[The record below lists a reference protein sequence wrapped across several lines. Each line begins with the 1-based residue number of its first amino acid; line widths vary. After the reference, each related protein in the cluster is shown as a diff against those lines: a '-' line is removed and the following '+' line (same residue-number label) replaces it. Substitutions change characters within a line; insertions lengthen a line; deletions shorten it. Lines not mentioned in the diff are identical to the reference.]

1 MRKHIFEIAA
11 LVAVSAVLA
20 SCAGTFRALDDLP
33 QIQRQ
38 LVSLEERQEKL
49 SGIRSTLG
57 LTRWHARVV
66 ALGGGEAVLNELT
79 STLARGKQ
87 LVTEVL
93 NDNPPANVR
102 SLVLECDDLFSQ
114 ISEMQAKTD
123 SLSDEERINFQDRGD
138 SLNSQLQQQIATDRR
153 QLQQMRQSAVGQRS
167 QAAYRLFGGHGLMLA
182 VIGFLYFARR
192 TEKRRRELTDL
203 KLLES
208 DERFALIV
216 RGSADGIILTDAVG
230 KIQMSNPGLDQMFG
244 AGEHDLEGKLV
255 SSLFDTTAIDE
266 WLTHR
271 LSEDHEGVLSRTVI
285 AKRTDG
291 NRFNAELTITPRT
304 IHHQD
309 FLAISVRDVS
319 EREVSRLRLKQHEA
333 LLREIPEPL
342 HILDSVGH
350 VIYWNLGAQRLFGYT
365 ATEAIGQSANDLLRI
380 IPPARDSDN
389 IHATE
394 YAEADRWIGE
404 LDAVTKDGRRLRIE
418 RRRTRIAEGDD
429 TIGEV
434 IFDLDL
440 GERTRLQRVQ
450 RRRQRLE
457 ALGTLASGIAHD
469 LNNLLT
475 PILMSSRMLQRGGE
489 NLNREALLETIVTG
503 ASRGAELISQLL
515 TFARGGDGQHR
526 PVDVGELLAEVSGI
540 LAHTLKKEISLQ
552 VSIAP
557 DLPEIMGDETE
568 ISQVIM
574 NLAINARDAMPDGGK
589 LAISANPMSLDK
601 ERTFSL
607 VTLQPGDY
615 LAISVRDTGTGIP
628 ASIRDRIF
636 DPFFTTKDRG
646 QGTGLG
652 LSTSL
657 GIVRSHDGAVDV
669 TSSVGGGTTV
679 KVIFPLSPIKTETHP
694 MLDVASPG

>member
-1 MRKHIFEIAA
+1 MAKILTRWIRKQIFEIAA
-11 LVAVSAVLA
+11 FVAVLA
-20 SCAGTFRALDDLP
+20 VLVSCVGTFRALDDLP

-38 LVSLEERQEKL
+38 LVSLEELLEKL

-57 LTRWHARVV
+57 SAMWRVRV
-66 ALGGGEAVLNELT
+66 LALGGDEAVRNDLA
-79 STLARGKQ
+79 STVSRGEQ
-87 LVTEVL
+87 LVDEVL
-93 NDNPPANVR
+93 RDSPLEEVK
-102 SLVLECDDLFSQ
+102 SLVLECRDQFSE
-114 ISEMQAKTD
+114 ISELQDKTD
-123 SLSDEERINFQDRGD
+123 SLSAEQRTNFRVRGD
-138 SLNSQLQQQIATDRR
+138 SLNLQLRQQIADGRR
-153 QLQQMRQSAVGQRS
+153 QLQQLRQSAAGQRS
-167 QAAYRLFGGHGLMLA
+167 QANYRLFGGHGLMLA
-182 VIGFLYFARR
+182 VIGLLYFARR
-192 TEKRRRELTDL
+192 TEKHRRELIDL

-230 KIQMSNPGLDQMFG
+230 KIQMTNPALERMFG
-244 AGEHDLEGKLV
+244 AGDHDLEGKLV
-255 SSLFDTTAIDE
+255 SSLFDTTAIDQ

-271 LSEDHEGVLSRTVI
+271 LNEDHEGLKSRTVI
-285 AKRTDG
+285 AKRTDSK
-291 NRFNAELTITPRT
+291 RFNAELTITPRT

-319 EREVSRLRLKQHEA
+319 DREVSRLRLKQHEA

-350 VIYWNLGAQRLFGYT
+350 IIYWNLGAQRLFGYT
-365 ATEAIGQSANDLLRI
+365 AAEAIGQSANDLLRI
-380 IPPARDSDN
+380 IPPEGDSGN
-389 IHATE
+389 IYATE

-418 RRRTRIAEGDD
+418 RRRTRIAEGGD

-440 GERTRLQRVQ
+440 GERTRLQTVQ

-475 PILMSSRMLQRGGE
+475 PILMSSRMLQRAGE

-526 PVDVGELLAEVSGI
+526 PVDISELLAEVSGI
-540 LAHTLKKEISLQ
+540 LAHTLKKKISLE
-552 VSIAP
+552 VNIAP
-557 DLPEIMGDETE
+557 DLPEILGDETE

-589 LAISANPMSLDK
+589 LAISANPMSIDT

-607 VTLQPGDY
+607 VTLQPGNY
-615 LAISVRDTGTGIP
+615 LAISVKDTGTGIP
-628 ASIRDRIF
+628 PAFAIGSLTRFLPPRTVVKAQDWGSARRLVLSEV
-636 DPFFTTKDRG
+636 TKE
-646 QGTGLG
+646 QSTLHPALG
-652 LSTSL
+652 AAR
-657 GIVRSHDGAVDV
+657 RSR
-669 TSSVGGGTTV
+669 
-679 KVIFPLSPIKTETHP
+679 
-694 MLDVASPG
+694 